1 MTLPLSMRATCFFC
15 QGGRLYCTPA
25 KMKWLIRRFHT
36 TALMEVDLP
45 ENDEEPMKVDAEPEE
60 ELMEVDPIPSGQNP
74 LKTHCSQAVPEETQT
89 PSLPSPQ
96 MATSMSVM
104 NLPFPKFIISQ
115 ESPSSRTTPW
125 APMGHSFLG
134 NSFGS

>member
-1 MTLPLSMRATCFFC
+1 
-15 QGGRLYCTPA
+15 
-25 KMKWLIRRFHT
+25 
-36 TALMEVDLP
+36 MEVDLP

-115 ESPSSRTTPW
+115 ESPSSHGTFISWEFFWQLSLLW
-125 APMGHSFLG
+125 AHPSHPLPLPHQDFSSLHQEEEGRAGTGILWAAVLG
-134 NSFGS
+134 Q